1 MSIEAINSA
10 FLTMV
15 KRRRFGTGP
24 KTALSIDRDFDQEEN
39 VNILSS
45 TLVMLYRA
53 RATVFSVAL

>member
-1 MSIEAINSA
+1 
-10 FLTMV
+10 MV
-15 KRRRFGTGP
+15 EKRSLGMEP
-24 KTALSIDRDFDQEEN
+24 NTALSIDRDFDQEEN